1 MTTDGHDNGTFFKK
15 VLDTTPRW
23 VIVLFSVVMGAS
35 VTFGF
40 FLTTTGLQDP
50 FKRVVDVY
58 VKRLENSVDR
68 LENAATDMRTIVTRL
83 ENSEKGLTELGR
95 RVTAAELLAAENSRL
110 IRELQLQSRSGKK

>member
-1 MTTDGHDNGTFFKK
+1 MASEPDNGTFFKK

-58 VKRLENSVDR
+58 VKRLEISVDK
-68 LENAATDMRTIVTRL
+68 LETAATDMKAIAARL
-83 ENSEKGLTELGR
+83 ESSEKGLLELSR
-95 RVTAAELLAAENSRL
+95 SVSDIQVRIEDNSRRITVL
-110 IRELQLQSRSGKK
+110 ELQLRGGKK